1 MNWWNNK
8 TINFWPFGTTRNV
21 FLAFFGMIF
30 GAIILIASTHIVYGE
45 PAPQAC
51 ETQFYNKQMPDYD
64 SALWLGNDPS
74 RPPEQQIYT
83 LCYTQ
88 FGLQNSAITKT
99 PLWSAEHL
107 TSNRIKAAQLLKR
120 KNTFHAEPLIAVPD
134 RATLA
139 DYLRSG
145 YDRGHM
151 SPDKDQPDALSM
163 YESFSLANMVP
174 QNPCNNEIIWAA
186 IEESV
191 RNYVLTSG
199 EVYVVTGP
207 IFGLLNGTN
216 TTGTIGTSKVYIP
229 VKLFKAVYDP
239 AKNAIIVIVTDN
251 ANVQTYDSVT
261 LAELEGMT
269 GITVFPTIQ
278 NPSALVLPPLH
289 KMSGSCKKGE

>member
-1 MNWWNNK
+1 MAVL
-8 TINFWPFGTTRNV
+8 F
-21 FLAFFGMIF
+21 AFVGLIAFTHIAF
-30 GAIILIASTHIVYGE
+30 GAQ
-45 PAPQAC
+45 APQAC

-64 SALWLGNDPS
+64 SAMWRGNDPS
-74 RPPEQQIYT
+74 QPPEQVYT

-88 FGLQNSAITKT
+88 IGLQNSARTKT
-99 PLWSAEHL
+99 PLWSAEYL
-107 TSNRIKAAQLLKR
+107 TSDRIKAAKLLKR
-120 KNTFHAEPLIAVPD
+120 KNTFHAEPLITIQD
-134 RATLA
+134 RAVLA
-139 DYLRSG
+139 DYLGSG

-174 QNPCNNEIIWAA
+174 QNPCNNEIVWAA

-191 RNYVLTSG
+191 RNYVLTNG

-239 AKNAIIVIVTDN
+239 AKNAVIVMVTDN

-269 GITVFPTIQ
+269 GVNVFPTI
-278 NPSALVLPPLH
+278 ALAIDLVLPPLH